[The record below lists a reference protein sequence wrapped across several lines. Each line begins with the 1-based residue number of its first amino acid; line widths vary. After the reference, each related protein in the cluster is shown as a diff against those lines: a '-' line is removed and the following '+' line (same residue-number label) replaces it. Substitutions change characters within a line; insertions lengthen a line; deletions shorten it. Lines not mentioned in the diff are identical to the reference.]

1 MDEEIKDAQTSD
13 VSVEEFESDDQ
24 GKFKKRK
31 TDYYIEL
38 ALFLILGLL
47 IGIAIKTEAVKRVTI
62 GFDDYKMKM
71 MKQDYDVNKIQSDLI
86 KKSNEAAQTAP
97 ADQGTGAGTVPSDQS
112 EIAPPTGQD
121 NSANNNQ

>member
-47 IGIAIKTEAVKRVTI
+47 IGIAIKTEAV
-62 GFDDYKMKM
+62 
-71 MKQDYDVNKIQSDLI
+71 
-86 KKSNEAAQTAP
+86 
-97 ADQGTGAGTVPSDQS
+97 
-112 EIAPPTGQD
+112 
-121 NSANNNQ
+121 